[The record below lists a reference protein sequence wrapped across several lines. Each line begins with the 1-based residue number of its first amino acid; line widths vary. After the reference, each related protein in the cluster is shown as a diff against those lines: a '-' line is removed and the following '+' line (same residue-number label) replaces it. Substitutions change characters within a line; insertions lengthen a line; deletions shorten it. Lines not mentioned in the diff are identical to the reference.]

1 MLESLLSPV
10 LPYYLRLFRE
20 SVATTVLVIP
30 ATFPAGDTLLLSDT
44 TKAAVP
50 PIVPLVH
57 HDNLLHI
64 EPAVLL
70 QTNVYLNGTLT
81 GSLQGTLKVPISFFL
96 GFRV

>member
-81 GSLQGTLKVPISFFL
+81 GSLQGTLKVPISFF
-96 GFRV
+96 FRV